1 MNEEYSN
8 DRDNDAKIALIQ
20 FEVIGKQYSSDN
32 FNYFLQKKKGKENI
46 ILSEFSIEE
55 LRSFIAE
62 FQQNGGEDEIENGG
76 RRNLQSL
83 SKSIMLKD
91 ENDNYISTY
100 KQSKTIL
107 SDYQH
112 LTIIISK
119 YIIISLI
126 YFSL

>member
-1 MNEEYSN
+1 MNSEEDSN

-46 ILSEFSIEE
+46 IFSEFSIEE

-62 FQQNGGEDEIENGG
+62 FQQNGGEDEIEKS
-76 RRNLQSL
+76 NLQSL
-83 SKSIMLKD
+83 SKNIMLKD

-100 KQSKTIL
+100 KQSKGIL

-119 YIIISLI
+119 YIFISLI
-126 YFSL
+126 YFS